1 MISWS
6 IHLAAQEDYREIVSC
21 FVSSSDALPAN
32 SRMEDERTDDLLQR
46 LSEDIEE
53 HRVLVVKSRKT
64 VLAFA
69 IIAHSLEDEFFPKTH
84 SYRKSS
90 DILEDAGHRG
100 EPLLILRALFV
111 LPVYQRQGL
120 GAELL
125 KSLFATHKGTTW
137 LLFVEEEN
145 QAAMTFFKDHG
156 FFPCGN
162 PDGLEWGE
170 KKKTIL
176 AKRFRPT
183 GLCREAY
190 W

>member
-6 IHLAAQEDYREIVSC
+6 IHIATQEDYREIVSC
-21 FVSSSDALPAN
+21 FASSSEALPAD
-32 SRMEDERTDDLLQR
+32 SRLEEERADNLLQR
-46 LSEDIEE
+46 LSEDIED
-53 HRVLVVKSRKT
+53 HHVLVIRQRKT
-64 VLAFA
+64 VLGFA

-111 LPVYQRQGL
+111 LPAYQKQGL

-125 KSLFATHKGTTW
+125 KSLFATHKGASW
-137 LLFVEEEN
+137 LLIVEENN
-145 QAAMTFFKDHG
+145 QSAVTFFKAHG
-156 FFPCGN
+156 FFPCGD

-170 KKKTIL
+170 KKKMIL
-176 AKRFRPT
+176 AKRYRPA